1 MKKDYEN
8 QETSSFDDF
17 QLGLTDGEEVSG
29 RIYRLFPVDRVGNR
43 PMTEFVGR
51 VMERVDEDYIGREF
65 GPGNYRI
72 VYTIR
77 KANGEKEI
85 KQFNV
90 NIGPEY
96 AKYHK
101 AKETAP
107 EAPKGP
113 APVLGGGFDLGA
125 ILGSL
130 TAEKIAAVGM
140 VLKAVKEFLAP
151 PAPQQPAI
159 DFNRLIEAFAANNK
173 QQSVSDAILIKA
185 MDTMQ
190 KPPAVTPS
198 FLEQW
203 KQFKDIKEAIKEE
216 TETETE
222 NQGDNDEMDFLINK
236 AFEILPT
243 LLAKKNNDYR
253 AVGQEVSNN
262 AFVNGLIKGNPDLA
276 GKFFEAAIKEYGLDN
291 AQKLAAG
298 FGYNIEPQDAAK
310 AG

>member
-1 MKKDYEN
+1 MKKDCEN

-130 TAEKIAAVGM
+130 TTDKMAAIGIA
-140 VLKAVKEFLAP
+140 LKQLKEFLAP
-151 PAPQQPAI
+151 PPPPQPAV
-159 DFNRLIEAFAANNK
+159 DLTRLIEIMLSNNK

-203 KQFKDIKEAIKEE
+203 KQ
-216 TETETE
+216 
-222 NQGDNDEMDFLINK
+222 
-236 AFEILPT
+236 
-243 LLAKKNNDYR
+243 KK
-253 AVGQEVSNN
+253 
-262 AFVNGLIKGNPDLA
+262 F
-276 GKFFEAAIKEYGLDN
+276 
-291 AQKLAAG
+291 
-298 FGYNIEPQDAAK
+298 
-310 AG
+310 

>member
-1 MKKDYEN
+1 MKKDNEN

-17 QLGLTDGEEVSG
+17 QLGLTDGEVVSG

-65 GPGNYRI
+65 GPGNYRV

-77 KANGEKEI
+77 KANGETER

-96 AKYHK
+96 AKYHQ

-107 EAPKGP
+107 EAPKSS
-113 APVLGGGFDLGA
+113 APVLGGGFDIGA
-125 ILGSL
+125 ILGGL
-130 TAEKIAAVGM
+130 TAEKIAAIGM

-151 PAPQQPAI
+151 PAPPQPAI
-159 DFNRLIEAFAANNK
+159 DLNRLIEAFAANNK

-190 KPPAVTPS
+190 KQPAAVPS
-198 FLEQW
+198 IMEQF
-203 KQFKDIKEAIKEE
+203 KQFNERKEVFKEE
-216 TETETE
+216 NETE

-236 AFEILPT
+236 AFELLPG

-276 GKFFEAAIKEYGLDN
+276 GKFFEAAIKEYGLEN